1 MIIVDRHLERLAT
14 GGKPIRTALIG
25 AGAMS
30 QGVALQLERF
40 VPGISLVGVAA
51 RRPQQAV
58 DMLAAISDRK
68 CVVVDT
74 SGSMQRAHDNGHI
87 VISEDALS
95 LCRADFVDVVVEIT
109 GSIHHA
115 LEVSLAAIDAGKHII
130 LMNAELD
137 STLGPLLKRRADA
150 AGVVLSNVDGD
161 QPGVTAN
168 LYRFVAGMGVEP
180 LLCGNIKGLQ
190 DPYRN
195 PTTQKGFAERWKQ
208 SPAMVTSFAD
218 GTKISFEQAI
228 VANAFDM
235 KVATRG
241 MHGPTV
247 DTSVHVNDVMDHYPD
262 GFLDD
267 GERYVDYVV
276 GAAPAPGVFV
286 IGRHDHP
293 LQQHFFDLYK
303 LGTGPYYCFY
313 TPYHLCHF
321 EVHNTIARAALF
333 GDATLAADAG
343 LKVDVT
349 ATAKTDLKAGTTL
362 DGIGCYMTYGE
373 CENATTASKERLLPI
388 GIAGG
393 CTLLRDIPKD
403 SALTYDDVSLPRGR
417 LADKLRE
424 EQKQYIA

>member
-1 MIIVDRHLERLAT
+1 VIIVDRLLARRAEQ
-14 GGKPIRTALIG
+14 GKPIRTVLIG

-40 VPGISLVGVAA
+40 VAGIELVGVGA
-51 RRPQQAV
+51 RRPQQAT
-58 DMLAAISDRK
+58 DMLGAITERK
-68 CVVVDT
+68 ASVADSRQAMNAVHGRGDIVV
-74 SGSMQRAHDNGHI
+74 
-87 VISEDALS
+87 SEDAIS
-95 LCRADFVDVVVEIT
+95 LCRADFVDVVVEVT

-115 LEVSLAAIDAGKHII
+115 LDVTLATIDAGKHII

-137 STLGPLLKRRADA
+137 STLGPLLKRRADS

-161 QPGVTAN
+161 QPGVLGN
-168 LYRFVAGMGVEP
+168 LYRYVAGLGVDP
-180 LLCGNIKGLQ
+180 RLCGNIKGLQ
-190 DPYRN
+190 DPYRT
-195 PTTQKGFAERWKQ
+195 PTTQKAFAERWRQ

-228 VANAFDM
+228 VANAFGM
-235 KVATRG
+235 KVAKRG

-247 DTSVHVNDVMDHYPD
+247 STDVHVNDILDHYPD

-267 GERYVDYVV
+267 GGRYVDYVV

-303 LGTGPYYCFY
+303 LGKGPYYCFY

-333 GDATLAADAG
+333 HDATLAADAG
-343 LKVDVT
+343 LCVDVV
-349 ATAKTDLKAGTTL
+349 ATAKTDLKAGDTL
-362 DGIGCYMTYGE
+362 DGIGCYMSYGQ
-373 CENATTASKERLLPI
+373 CENASTAEAEGLLPV
-388 GIAGG
+388 GVAEG

-403 SALTYDDVSLPRGR
+403 TTLTYADVTLPPDR
-417 LADKLRE
+417 LADTLRE
-424 EQKQYIA
+424 EQKQFIV